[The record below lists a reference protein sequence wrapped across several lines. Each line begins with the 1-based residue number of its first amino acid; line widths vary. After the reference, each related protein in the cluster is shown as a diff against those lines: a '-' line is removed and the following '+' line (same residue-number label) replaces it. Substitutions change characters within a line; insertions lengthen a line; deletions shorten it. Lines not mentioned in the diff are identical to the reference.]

1 MKGTILLAVDNSKL
15 AHRATETVAELA
27 AKENNPV
34 VVMHVHQVAVG
45 RFGRRVIEADPDGG
59 CIAEVIK
66 AELRDAGVEAV
77 CASPEV
83 GVGRVGVEIAR
94 AAQELDA
101 ALVVMGT
108 HGESDVASLA
118 LGSVSHRV
126 LHLVHHPILLLP
138 SE

>member
-45 RFGRRVIEADPDGG
+45 RFGRLVIEREPEEG

-66 AELRDAGVEAV
+66 AELRQAGVDAV

-83 GVGRVGVEIAR
+83 GVGHVAVEIAR
-94 AAQELDA
+94 AARQLDA

-108 HGESDVASLA
+108 HGESDVASIA

-126 LHLVHHPILLLP
+126 LHLAHHPILLLP